1 MLTAEGA
8 SLDRQDP
15 AEPWTALDS
24 MLTSG
29 LRWAQ
34 RTLAAGGRARVCPL
48 PTLGSSLSPQGLAH
62 GAAFGPDL
70 PLQIPPSLRLGLEP
84 APLTKRPFHSLE
96 QPLTDQG
103 PLTTSRT
110 RVVNFIFKP
119 LNCDLFQVSQVQN

>member
-34 RTLAAGGRARVCPL
+34 RTLAAGGRARVRPL
-48 PTLGSSLSPQGLAH
+48 PDSGVLLVPTRPGTWCCL
-62 GAAFGPDL
+62 L
-70 PLQIPPSLRLGLEP
+70 P
-84 APLTKRPFHSLE
+84 
-96 QPLTDQG
+96 
-103 PLTTSRT
+103 
-110 RVVNFIFKP
+110 
-119 LNCDLFQVSQVQN
+119 